1 MRSTFRRGLVLVLL
15 TGLAV
20 VLGAAA
26 VARLVGGRTAIPD
39 LWARADPAMLLLGV
53 VLISL
58 ASVVVAVRWRC
69 LLPEPARSSA
79 SIWLLTG
86 IQCAGTL
93 FGYALPGPAGDL
105 AAAAMVVR
113 RYGIKLSDALVAGLA
128 LRILGLAVAGAVA
141 GATWLALDVT
151 LPGLWRQAFA
161 VAVVGMVGVTGGIAL
176 AALAPGPFRRAVA
189 TLARKLGRG
198 PLHRVTD
205 RGAAAAYAV
214 LDALE
219 ATARRGARP
228 LVEASLWTVV
238 GHCISPLGLWVVA
251 VGIGAQ
257 ADWVGICF
265 ANNFTIVAAV
275 ALYVLP
281 GAPVAWDVLYG
292 AVLAQATDV
301 GAVDAAALIAVGRL
315 QLTVLVVVGA
325 LALVGMARW
334 LLPSTAEELP
344 HLPAPLEGPHP

>member
-1 MRSTFRRGLVLVLL
+1 MRSTFRRGLVLVLVSA
-15 TGLAV
+15 LAV

-39 LWARADPAMLLLGV
+39 LWVRAEPGRLLLGV
-53 VLISL
+53 AIISI

-79 SIWLLTG
+79 NIWLLTA
-86 IQCAGTL
+86 IQCASTL
-93 FGYALPGPAGDL
+93 FGYALPGPAGDV
-105 AAAAMVVR
+105 AAAVMVAR
-113 RYGIKLSDALVAGLA
+113 RYGIKLSDALVAGLV

-141 GATWLALDVT
+141 AVAWLAVDVP
-151 LPGLWRQAFA
+151 LPGLWQQAFA
-161 VAVVGMVGVTGGIAL
+161 VAVVGMVGVTGGVAL
-176 AALAPGPFRRAVA
+176 AALAPGPFRRGVAAVTRALAHGPLARVAERLAVA
-189 TLARKLGRG
+189 AF
-198 PLHRVTD
+198 
-205 RGAAAAYAV
+205 AV

-238 GHCISPLGLWVVA
+238 GHCVSPFGLWVVA
-251 VGIGAQ
+251 EGLGATS
-257 ADWVGICF
+257 DWVSICF

-275 ALYVLP
+275 AFYVLP
-281 GAPVAWDVLYG
+281 GGPVAWDVLYG
-292 AVLAQATDV
+292 AVLARVTEV

-334 LLPSTAEELP
+334 LLPEAADVAGR
-344 HLPAPLEGPHP
+344 PAVPPGDPRP